1 MSKKIYNNHIGNKK
15 ELDTPK
21 IDLDKD
27 ALQQFLFDSTEAIIQ
42 EKITDESLDRENEK
56 ILLTSGKIID
66 LSEIKKNL
74 DSYFIAEASVYEKRF
89 PQLFYDEIYRLNKWP
104 IPKNKT
110 IRKYIVGRFTNEIIY
125 MRFTSDGLFK
135 LQYLN
140 PYATMFMRT
149 YKHFQFLSDEGKILL
164 DQFIY
169 EAIECMNECSTWYEF
184 RLKYG
189 QKYNL
194 NVQMRLFEDDK
205 NLYNMRS

>member
-1 MSKKIYNNHIGNKK
+1 MNKKIYNLHIGNNKVSN
-15 ELDTPK
+15 TPE
-21 IDLDKD
+21 IDLDKNE
-27 ALQQFLFDSTEAIIQ
+27 LQQFLFDSAEAIIR
-42 EKITDESLDRENEK
+42 EKTSDESLDREKEK
-56 ILLTSGKIID
+56 ILLTSGKVID
-66 LSEIKKNL
+66 LSEIKNNL

-89 PQLFYDEIYRLNKWP
+89 PQIFYDEIYRLNKWP

-110 IRKYIVGRFTNEIIY
+110 IRKYVVGKFTNELIY
-125 MRFTSDGLFK
+125 MRFSNDGLLK

-140 PYATMFMRT
+140 PYAKMFMRT

-169 EAIECMNECSTWYEF
+169 EAIECMSECTTWYEF

-194 NVQMRLFEDDK
+194 NVQMRLFEDDN